1 MEQGSRQLSGGSS
14 FRPAVVLPV
23 TCSVQKRLPLDMSV
37 AIPTQSKPVRVGT
50 NQPLR
55 SAFTPRYPTLTSSVA
70 AVHLI
75 GPRSV
80 YVPQAPAAH
89 TLGAIRSFKTNGSST
104 ANRLG
109 YFQRTASGSYEQVR
123 FAVRH
128 YFFLDD
134 DSSRPS
140 AQVQYFAVIEE
151 LPVISEA
158 LNEHNNLLF
167 SSSAE

>member
-109 YFQRTASGSYEQVR
+109 YFQRTASGMRLVPFCLYWRSGSRGKKNMAFTWMSRCEEPCSR
-123 FAVRH
+123 RPP
-128 YFFLDD
+128 YFVVNRYLKWKAK
-134 DSSRPS
+134 R
-140 AQVQYFAVIEE
+140 
-151 LPVISEA
+151 
-158 LNEHNNLLF
+158 NC
-167 SSSAE
+167 